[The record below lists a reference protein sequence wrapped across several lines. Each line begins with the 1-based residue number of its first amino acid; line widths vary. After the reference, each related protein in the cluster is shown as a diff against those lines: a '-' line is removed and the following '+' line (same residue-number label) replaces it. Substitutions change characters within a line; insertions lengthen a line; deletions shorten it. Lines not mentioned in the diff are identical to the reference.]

1 MQSPNNTLGYRA
13 SFAEEAK
20 IISEQLQGQ
29 QGADVSTIE
38 AEVPP
43 PELASS
49 DSFLLSATVMEGLEQ
64 GPIDEP
70 ATPPAPERQEPN
82 LALPGAQNLLLLEQL
97 PASQEAASPIDPVR
111 WQLNVT
117 MELCSLSPDGIQ
129 AANPSPVTPQPSTE
143 LNQTCVLSAASPR
156 PETVQ
161 AEGSQTPDDEA
172 SGEGPLLTT
181 QELPDT
187 PIDKTFLFSQATFV
201 TSTPHG
207 ASGGL
212 KLLKAA
218 PAFSFPDSPPIRETP
233 SLVKVEQPGSRR
245 HGVLPAAGSPPK
257 VTAKSGPLGKVVQD
271 KRSLGGTSLPISR
284 RGHQALPLPG
294 QKRWSAVPYKAS
306 ALPVL
311 LKSKR
316 EPLALPGPRQP
327 KGRTMETTKMK
338 ETEPAPKAANN
349 PPSTSK
355 VSQLLRSKS
364 VPPRFSLHQRGPTTR
379 DPKIKDP
386 QVPRN
391 LKPLAPNQSTRSRA
405 PSRAVPCTA
414 ETSGGS
420 QKPASC
426 LAMPQWGAPGT
437 SRLGSGFTHSKHRG
451 HHLNASPPPPPFSP
465 TPGPSYP
472 KKGPIMEFFQVLVS
486 LNSTLTLFPTLDHW
500 R

>member
-20 IISEQLQGQ
+20 VISDQLQGQ
-29 QGADVSTIE
+29 EGADVSTIE

-49 DSFLLSATVMEGLEQ
+49 DSFLVSAAVVEGQEQ
-64 GPIDEP
+64 RPIDNP
-70 ATPPAPERQEPN
+70 ATPPAPEQQEPK
-82 LALPGAQNLLLLEQL
+82 LAITGSQNLLFLEEA
-97 PASQEAASPIDPVR
+97 PASEEAASPVDSIR

-129 AANPSPVTPQPSTE
+129 AGDPSTVTSQPSTE
-143 LNQTCVLSAASPR
+143 LNQTCVLSAASPPP

-161 AEGSQTPDDEA
+161 AEGSQTPDDGA

-181 QELPDT
+181 QDLSDT
-187 PIDKTFLFSQATFV
+187 PMDKTFLFSQATFV

-218 PAFSFPDSPPIRETP
+218 PGFSFPDSPPIREAP
-233 SLVKVEQPGSRR
+233 SLVKVEQPSSRR

-257 VTAKSGPLGKVVQD
+257 VTAKSGPLGKVVQE
-271 KRSLGGTSLPISR
+271 KRSLGGTSLAISR

-294 QKRWSAVPYKAS
+294 QKRWSTVPYKAS

-311 LKSKR
+311 LKSRR
-316 EPLALPGPRQP
+316 EPLAPPGPRQP
-327 KGRTMETTKMK
+327 KGRTMETSKMK
-338 ETEPAPKAANN
+338 ETEPASKAGNN
-349 PPSTSK
+349 PPSTAK

-364 VPPRFSLHQRGPTTR
+364 VPPRFSLHQRGPATR
-379 DPKIKDP
+379 DPKVKDP

-405 PSRAVPCTA
+405 PSRAEDQPSRQEKKSQSSLGQSCPQCLVLQKQVEDLKSQLAALQCL
-414 ETSGGS
+414 SGELQG
-420 QKPASC
+420 
-426 LAMPQWGAPGT
+426 
-437 SRLGSGFTHSKHRG
+437 HRG
-451 HHLNASPPPPPFSP
+451 SVQDSP
-465 TPGPSYP
+465 TANTG
-472 KKGPIMEFFQVLVS
+472 G
-486 LNSTLTLFPTLDHW
+486 TT
-500 R
+500 